1 MVSFVFDE
9 LILYCLPP
17 QIQVFRWEVPSEALA
32 SPELRAECGHHGHTL
47 ALHLKARGSMIAL
60 GDLMQSITVINYD
73 EAKRK
78 LEEEARDF
86 SCNYMRAIE
95 ILTDSVFVGAEDH
108 ENIFLVEKEPEGGD
122 KTGRLLH
129 FGEFHVG
136 DFINVFRHGTLS
148 NHPMEQPQHEAGDE
162 APIPSLPSM
171 SESGS
176 AAMPKGDGKPL
187 VHFEGS
193 LGQSV
198 LFGTVSGAIGTLLL
212 IDEASYTFLKAVEVG
227 MQTALHSVGGLS
239 HKDWRSFSNDRK
251 CGDQVNVVD
260 GDLVER
266 FLELPAADMARVVQ
280 AVNNELSMNTSYAVA
295 DSAPRS
301 SALTV
306 EECCA
311 RIEEISQCH

>member
-1 MVSFVFDE
+1 LAD
-9 LILYCLPP
+9 
-17 QIQVFRWEVPSEALA
+17 QIQVFRWEVPSEALV

-47 ALHLKARGSMIAL
+47 ALHLNARGSMVAL

-73 EAKRK
+73 AAKHK

-108 ENIFLVEKEPEGGD
+108 ENIFLVEKEPED
-122 KTGRLLH
+122 ENKTGRLLH

-148 NHPMEQPQHEAGDE
+148 NHPLEQAQHEAGGE
-162 APIPSLPSM
+162 APIPSLSSM
-171 SESGS
+171 SEERS
-176 AAMPKGDGKPL
+176 AVKAKGESKPL

-212 IDEASYTFLKAVEVG
+212 INEASYTILKAVEAG
-227 MQTALHSVGGLS
+227 MQAALHSVGGLS

-266 FLELPAADMARVVQ
+266 FLELSPADMTRVVQ
-280 AVNNELSMNTSYAVA
+280 AVNNELSMNASYAVA
-295 DSAPRS
+295 DTTTRG